1 MTPKQLVSSAGVCL
15 LLAAS
20 ADPVL
25 AQQAP
30 PEPLGGPLG
39 PAVANAP
46 YSAEATTTV
55 QNVLADGTRIQR
67 IGRARYFRD
76 RIGRVRV
83 EQTIMGL
90 DQLNPAAEGQVRITI
105 LPNPADGAVYTLDA
119 RARTFALG
127 VRNVATSGVGG
138 GDTFAVPLGWF
149 SFLTFRRGDQSILR
163 YGIDESAIQE
173 EGLGTQTIAGV
184 TASGRRITTTVPAG
198 SRIGNDRP
206 MRIVD
211 ERWES
216 SDLQLLISARH
227 SNPLTGVVEYQL
239 SNIRRTEPPTHLFRV
254 PEDYTEIRTTRDNPF
269 IELRPAEAPQ
279 NQKAA
284 PIRR

>member
-1 MTPKQLVSSAGVCL
+1 MTPKQLVSSASVCL
-15 LLAAS
+15 LLAAF
-20 ADPVL
+20 DPVL

-30 PEPLGGPLG
+30 AEPMGGPLG
-39 PAVANAP
+39 PPVANAP
-46 YSAEATTTV
+46 FSAEATTTV
-55 QNVLADGTRIQR
+55 QQVLADGTRIQR

-76 RIGRVRV
+76 RICRVRV
-83 EQTIMGL
+83 EQTILGL

-105 LPNPADGAVYTLDA
+105 LPNPLSGAVYTLDA

-127 VRNVATSGVGG
+127 GRDTATNGIGG
-138 GDTFAVPLGWF
+138 GHNFAVPLGWF
-149 SFLTFRRGDQSILR
+149 SFLTFARGDQSLLR

-173 EGLGTQTIAGV
+173 ERLGTQTIAGV
-184 TASGRRITTTVPAG
+184 EASGRRITTTVPAG
-198 SRIGNDRP
+198 SRVGNDRP
-206 MRIVD
+206 MKIVD
-211 ERWES
+211 ERWEA

-239 SNIRRTEPPTHLFRV
+239 SNIRRGEPPSHLFRV
-254 PEDYTEIRTTRDNPF
+254 PGDYTEIRTTRDDPF
-269 IELRPAEAPQ
+269 IELKHAEAPQ